1 MINPGN
7 AIALPFLWVRSIWH
21 GTARRKSCLWLT
33 LCGLISTTTL
43 GAAKLEETCT
53 APLNAGV
60 AELAAFGKPNSQGI
74 PWLVWYPTDTTEKP
88 FVEGPIPI
96 EAARDA
102 PPLKGK
108 HPVVVLSH
116 GSGGTSLSHWRT
128 ARDLARHGYVVLSLV
143 HADDNAAVSSG
154 SSTLEVW
161 NNRPKEWSR
170 ALDLLLASRYATV
183 IDARRIAA
191 LGFSA
196 GAYTALVMGGAR
208 PSSLALDEYCL
219 ARGRSDVLCMPYGPV
234 KRAAVRVKRAVGL
247 QHELLDAPAD
257 ERVSAVVALA
267 PPGAALFTHAGLLGL
282 KVPTLLLQGDQ
293 DEVLRYPNDAR
304 FLASALLQR
313 AEYQVLPGGHFAFM
327 SVVPTVSDP
336 PRERSAPIAATATL
350 DRANRLTREFLDR
363 ILKNSTAAMSKPTC
377 K

>member
-1 MINPGN
+1 MLNSKANVPSTRHKSWLCL
-7 AIALPFLWVRSIWH
+7 ALYGLVSTTAL
-21 GTARRKSCLWLT
+21 GTARP
-33 LCGLISTTTL
+33 
-43 GAAKLEETCT
+43 EEACP

-60 AELAAFGKPNSQGI
+60 AELAASDKPNGQGI
-74 PWLVWYPTDTTEKP
+74 PWLVWYPTDTTEQP
-88 FVEGPIPI
+88 FVIGRIPI
-96 EAARDA
+96 QAARDT
-102 PPLKGK
+102 PPLRGE

-143 HADDNAAVSSG
+143 HADDNAAVSKG

-170 ALDLLLASRYATV
+170 ALDLLLASRYAAV

-191 LGFSA
+191 VGFSA
-196 GAYTALVMGGAR
+196 GAYTALVAGGAR
-208 PSSLALDEYCL
+208 PSSLARDDYCL
-219 ARGRSDVLCMPYGPV
+219 ERGRSDVLCIQYGPV
-234 KRAAVRVKRAVGL
+234 TRAGVRVERSVGL
-247 QHELLDAPAD
+247 PHELLDPPSD

-304 FLASALLQR
+304 FLALALLQR
-313 AEYQVLPGGHFAFM
+313 VEYQVLPGGHFAFM
-327 SVVPTVSDP
+327 SVVPTMP
-336 PRERSAPIAATATL
+336 NQPRERSAPIAATATL
-350 DRANRLTREFLDR
+350 DRANRLTRAFLDR
-363 ILKNSTAAMSKPTC
+363 ILKNSTAAISRPAC